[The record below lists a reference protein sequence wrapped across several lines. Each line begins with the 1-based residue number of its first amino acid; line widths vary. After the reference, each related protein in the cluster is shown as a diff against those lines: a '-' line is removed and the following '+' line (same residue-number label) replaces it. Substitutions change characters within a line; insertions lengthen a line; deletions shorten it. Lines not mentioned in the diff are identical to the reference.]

1 MAIPIQDES
10 ITRAAVPLINPIAA
24 PANMGAGLA
33 KRLDAL
39 KGKTI
44 GLLDNAK
51 PRADVVL
58 EEVKAYLESKGAVCS
73 IYEYKPQLSM
83 PLPQEQIERLAKAD
97 AVIGAI
103 GD

>member
-1 MAIPIQDES
+1 MENKMVRRRS
-10 ITRAAVPLINPIAA
+10 LPLINPLGFSNATRS
-24 PANMGAGLA
+24 NLA
-33 KRLDAL
+33 KRLGTL

-51 PRADVVL
+51 PRADVIL
-58 EEVKAYLESKGAVCS
+58 DEVKKYLESEGAICS
-73 IYEYKPQLSM
+73 IYEFKPHLAK

-97 AVIGAI
+97 AVVGAI